1 MLFSGTVFL
10 LVFLPLL
17 LGCYFLCP
25 SRYVTVRN
33 GILIF
38 FSLVFYSFGGIRYTG
53 LLLLSVVLNYTG
65 ARLLSK
71 IHTMSQRR
79 CILWC
84 AVILNLT
91 MLLYFKYAAFA
102 VSTVNLLGFS
112 FAVPEIVLPLGIS
125 FYTFQGMSYLLD
137 VYMGRCAVQKNPFW
151 VLLYIILFPQLVA
164 GPIVNYTDVEKE
176 LSFRQYT
183 LAGFSEGIT
192 RFMLGF
198 GKKMLLSGSMGEI
211 AGEVFQIPL
220 AELPTSAAW
229 VGAFAYF
236 FQIYF
241 DFSGYSD
248 MAIGLGKIFGFRFPE
263 NFDYPYIATSVT
275 EFWRRWHITLSR
287 WFRDYVYIPLG
298 GNRCSVAKQIRNL
311 LVVWFLT
318 GLWHGANWTFI
329 VWGLYYAA
337 FLLLEKF
344 VFRDALTK
352 IPQPCRWAGTMLVV
366 VIGWVFFRADSLT
379 GAVSYIASM
388 FGSGTGVG
396 VRQATYYIRQ
406 YWIEWLCCAV
416 VSVPVLPWLNRCI
429 QQKLVEHTGTI
440 VSQAWYAL
448 RKVGA
453 WCIFLYAYIKLV
465 TGSFNPF
472 IYFHF

>member
-1 MLFSGTVFL
+1 MLFSGTVFQL
-10 LVFLPLL
+10 LFLPLL
-17 LGCYFLCP
+17 LALYFLCP

-33 GILIF
+33 GILIV
-38 FSLVFYSFGGIRYTG
+38 FSLLFYSFGGIRYTG

-65 ARLLSK
+65 ALLVSLTDK
-71 IHTMSQRR
+71 ISRR

-84 AVILNLT
+84 AVWLNLA

-102 VSTVNLLGFS
+102 VSAVNLLGFS

-137 VYMGRCAVQKNPFW
+137 VYMGRCAVQKNPFL

-176 LSFRQYT
+176 LSCREHT

-198 GKKMLLSGSMGEI
+198 GKKMLLSGPMGEI
-211 AGEVFQIPL
+211 ADAVFQIPL

-229 VGAFAYF
+229 VGALAYF

-318 GLWHGANWTFI
+318 GLWHGANWTFL

-344 VFRDALTK
+344 VCRDALSH
-352 IPQPCRWAGTMLVV
+352 IPKLFRWVGTMLVV
-366 VIGWVFFRADSLT
+366 LVGWIFFRSDSLT
-379 GAVSYIASM
+379 DALSYITAM
-388 FGSGTGVG
+388 FGSGIGSSQGQT
-396 VRQATYYIRQ
+396 TYYLWQ
-406 YWIEWLCCAV
+406 YWIEWVCCAV
-416 VSVPVLPWLNRCI
+416 VSVPVLPWLKQR
-429 QQKLVEHTGTI
+429 LGTRI
-440 VSQAWYAL
+440 CVDIL
-448 RKVGA
+448 GKVGA

>member
-1 MLFSGTVFL
+1 MAMLG
-10 LVFLPLL
+10 
-17 LGCYFLCP
+17 
-25 SRYVTVRN
+25 
-33 GILIF
+33 
-38 FSLVFYSFGGIRYTG
+38 
-53 LLLLSVVLNYTG
+53 
-65 ARLLSK
+65 
-71 IHTMSQRR
+71 
-79 CILWC
+79 
-84 AVILNLT
+84 
-91 MLLYFKYAAFA
+91 YFKYAAFA
-102 VSTVNLLGFS
+102 VSTLNLFGFS
-112 FAVPEIVLPLGIS
+112 FTVPQVVLPLGIS

-137 VYMGRCAVQKNPFW
+137 VYMGRCPVQKNPFL

-176 LSFRQYT
+176 LSLREHT
-183 LAGFSEGIT
+183 MAGFSEGVT
-192 RFMLGF
+192 RFMLGL
-198 GKKMLLSGSMGEI
+198 GKKMLLSGPMGEI
-211 AGEVFQIPL
+211 ADAVFKIPL
-220 AELPTSAAW
+220 AELPASAAW
-229 VGAFAYF
+229 VGALAYF

-263 NFDYPYIATSVT
+263 NFNYPYISTSVT

-287 WFRDYVYIPLG
+287 WFREYVYIPLG

-344 VFRDALTK
+344 VFKKALDK
-352 IPQPCRWAGTMLVV
+352 VPRPLRWAGTMLVV
-366 VIGWVFFRADSLT
+366 IIGWVFFRANSLSD
-379 GAVSYIASM
+379 ALSYIASM
-388 FGSGTGVG
+388 FGGGTGVSAG
-396 VRQATYYIRQ
+396 QATYYLRQ
-406 YWIEWLCCAV
+406 YLVEWLCCIVAA
-416 VSVPVLPWLNRCI
+416 VPVLPFI
-429 QQKLVEHTGTI
+429 KEKFGSHTWT
-440 VSQAWYAL
+440 YAL
-448 RKVGA
+448 GKIGA